1 MVPYP
6 FVSRVL
12 GYLYLLLLI
21 PFALSP
27 YVFCGQVCFM
37 GEHSHLSMDLDEVS
51 FHTDTLLVMFSDK
64 TNTHTHTH
72 TRFGLLSVYLF
83 FRTLNQNLGINF

>member
-27 YVFCGQVCFM
+27 YVFCGQVRFM

-72 TRFGLLSVYLF
+72 KVWFVMCIF
-83 FRTLNQNLGINF
+83 IFPNFEPKLGH